1 MLDEISVLSG
11 PAYLWLDLAAFLFF
25 VSFAAWTAII
35 EHRPQVQDDPA
46 RAAEERLA
54 A

>member
-1 MLDEISVLSG
+1 MLDEISILSD
-11 PAYLWLDLAAFLFF
+11 PAYLWLDLAAFLLF

-35 EHRPQVQDDPA
+35 RHRPQVQDDPA